1 MICLGINMIDMID
14 MAISE
19 STPGWQSIVN
29 AGGIDVIDDYPT
41 TYVYKLVIDDSPPII
56 VAYCL
61 TNLCFGVNNQA
72 SLYFRING

>member
-19 STPGWQSIVN
+19 STPGWKSIVN

-41 TYVYKLVIDDSPPII
+41 TYIY
-56 VAYCL
+56 
-61 TNLCFGVNNQA
+61 N
-72 SLYFRING
+72 